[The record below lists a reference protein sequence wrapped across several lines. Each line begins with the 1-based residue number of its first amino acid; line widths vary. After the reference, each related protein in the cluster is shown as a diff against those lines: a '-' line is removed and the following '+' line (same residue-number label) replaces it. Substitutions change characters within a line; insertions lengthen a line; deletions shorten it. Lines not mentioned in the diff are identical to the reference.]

1 MTRKTTRTTAPAQPT
16 SRTTHDARRTTDI
29 PWDFDLTPTIEAHL
43 DALARAGRHDPAARN
58 ELHRL
63 LSGKIE
69 RFLAPWRGRDTALG
83 EFADLRQEAFLV
95 FAALVNDWPGS
106 GSFARYFFG
115 FFGWRLRHAVEAH
128 ARRWPADKL
137 LIIPEG
143 SLIDA
148 LLDDENPTDP
158 LLLLWP
164 LSEDDRLLL
173 ALRLIGGYTVAEIAP
188 LLGWSRRTA
197 FRRWRDLI
205 ARLGQPDPAAARR
218 AS

>member
-1 MTRKTTRTTAPAQPT
+1 MARTTIPATPTPQPNPLP
-16 SRTTHDARRTTDI
+16 TTDYRLPTDI
-29 PWDFDLTPTIEAHL
+29 PWDFDLTPAIEAHL
-43 DALARAGRHDPAARN
+43 DALAHAGRHDPAARN

-69 RFLAPWRGRDTALG
+69 RFLAPWRGREIALG
-83 EFADLRQEAFLV
+83 EFADLRQESFLV
-95 FAALVNDWPGS
+95 FAALVNDWPGN

-164 LSEDDRLLL
+164 LAEDDRLLL
-173 ALRLIGGYTVAEIAP
+173 ALRLIGGYSVAEIAP

-197 FRRWRDLI
+197 FRRWRDLV
-205 ARLGQPDPAAARR
+205 ARLGQPAAAPTRR

>member
-1 MTRKTTRTTAPAQPT
+1 MTRKTTRTADTTPT
-16 SRTTHDARRTTDI
+16 SLTAHDPRPTMDI
-29 PWDFDLTPTIEAHL
+29 SWDFDLTPAIEAHL
-43 DALARAGRHDPAARN
+43 DALAHAGRHDPAARN

-95 FAALVNDWPGS
+95 FAALVADWPGT

-115 FFGWRLRHAVEAH
+115 FFGWRLRHAIEAH

-148 LLDDENPTDP
+148 LLDDKQPTDP
-158 LLLLWP
+158 LLPLWP
-164 LSEDDRLLL
+164 LAEDECLLL

-197 FRRWRDLI
+197 FRRWRDLV

-218 AS
+218 AG